1 MDEKTTYCQLSNED
15 LRAALKEMK
24 TYMDITEDDLKRI
37 YAITLRH
44 AEQRLASGFAVAFA
58 MIAMMAT
65 KTLHPPGGATAL
77 IAVIG
82 GPKIH
87 ALGFLYAF
95 IPAGLGAFIL
105 VVVALL
111 INNLSRNRRYP
122 EYWF

>member
-1 MDEKTTYCQLSNED
+1 
-15 LRAALKEMK
+15 
-24 TYMDITEDDLKRI
+24 
-37 YAITLRH
+37 
-44 AEQRLASGFAVAFA
+44 

-95 IPAGLGAFIL
+95 VPAGLGALLL
-105 VVVALL
+105 VVIALL
-111 INNLSRNRRYP
+111 INNLSPNRRYP
-122 EYWF
+122 EFWF